1 MAELRAVLRSS
12 ADSLVRID
20 SVASRTSLEW
30 STVSGSQPLRLVG
43 MVRDF
48 AVQVSGDSTWRS
60 VPDLTFPV
68 TFAAHVAT
76 PGQQPV
82 FETPDPA
89 GCDARSAAVQV
100 LRDVWV
106 AAPASLAIGV
116 TWEDS
121 STYTLCRDGVLLR
134 AASTRRYAVGGAE
147 VHDGRLVLRVLR
159 EAHVEIGGR
168 GVQFGDSIQV
178 TGRSASQGTL
188 FLSLDGGAITSGLIR
203 STLTLELQGRR
214 RTQQVVQNGVLEIR
228 AP

>member
-1 MAELRAVLRSS
+1 MLRSS
-12 ADSLVRID
+12 VDTSVRSD

-30 STVSGSQPLRLVG
+30 STVSGRQPLRLIG

-48 AVQVSGDSTWRS
+48 AVQAPGDSSWRS
-60 VPDLTFPV
+60 LPELRFPV
-68 TFAAHVAT
+68 TFAAHVAA

-82 FETPDPA
+82 FEAPDPA
-89 GCDARSAAVQV
+89 GCDARSAVVQV

-106 AAPASLAIGV
+106 AAPASLAPGT

-121 STYTLCRDGVLLR
+121 STYTLCRDGVPLQ
-134 AASTRRYAVGGAE
+134 AASMRRYAVDSAE

-159 EAHVEIGGR
+159 EAEVALGGR

-178 TGRSASQGTL
+178 AGHGTSQGTL
-188 FLSLDGGAITSGLIR
+188 FVSLDGGAITTGRVR
-203 STLTLELQGRR
+203 STLILELRGRR
-214 RTQQVVQNGVLEIR
+214 RTQQLVQDGVLEIR